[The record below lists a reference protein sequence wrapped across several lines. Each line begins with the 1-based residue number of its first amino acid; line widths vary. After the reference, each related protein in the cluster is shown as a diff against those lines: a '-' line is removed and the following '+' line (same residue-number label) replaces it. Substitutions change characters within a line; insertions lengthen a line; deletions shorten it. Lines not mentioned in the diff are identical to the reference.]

1 MELFNLLV
9 VASENAAL
17 TIQVYDLFVM
27 YFVVVVK
34 SNLSGISQSNP
45 LHCSYYPGY
54 PYCLDSF
61 VSNTNSRLTYQ

>member
-1 MELFNLLV
+1 MDLFNLFV
-9 VASENAAL
+9 VSSENAAS
-17 TIQVYDLFVM
+17 TIYDLFVM

-34 SNLSGISQSNP
+34 SNLPGISQSNP
-45 LHCSYYPGY
+45 LHCSYCPGY